1 MVKSFKKET
10 KKKKNR
16 YYLYYMIFKVF
27 FNCFFFKF
35 QFQNW
40 NLGNLWSSSPS
51 ISVNNFKIHPKFLNL
66 KEVQTQQYTTSPT
79 QHTNTPTKNK
89 NTYKW
94 SEILRYS
101 RTHCCGCTTGPKKKK
116 KNLLW
121 VQACKTQGSTVCG
134 QPNLKRKKKKKVKV
148 NQVSQ
153 SDAHSSKERETYW
166 D

>member
-16 YYLYYMIFKVF
+16 YYLYYMIFKVFFNCFFSKFQFQNWNLGNLWSSKKKKNHYYLYYMIFKVF

-66 KEVQTQQYTTSPT
+66 KEVQTQQDTTSPILTHKHTHQKQKHIQVEWDT
-79 QHTNTPTKNK
+79 Q
-89 NTYKW
+89 
-94 SEILRYS
+94 I
-101 RTHCCGCTTGPKKKK
+101 
-116 KNLLW
+116 
-121 VQACKTQGSTVCG
+121 Q
-134 QPNLKRKKKKKVKV
+134 
-148 NQVSQ
+148 
-153 SDAHSSKERETYW
+153 
-166 D
+166 